1 MRRRGE
7 IYSFFL
13 VVFSYFSRH
22 LGGGVGVGK
31 EKDSSYSPCQTK
43 PLFGIFSSSSFF
55 SCVGSCSCVDLL
67 RRRKGGEN
75 LPWVHC
81 ACVCVHKKEPTFEGR
96 GRRGGDASRIILDFF
111 WRGKFLW
118 ENSSSPCC
126 IFCNGGTPE
135 HFFCGIATKL
145 FLNCLLLQGGNPPK
159 EDCKRYVWGRHD
171 MTSKSRFP

>member
-1 MRRRGE
+1 MRKKMGRTE
-7 IYSFFL
+7 N
-13 VVFSYFSRH
+13 
-22 LGGGVGVGK
+22 
-31 EKDSSYSPCQTK
+31 DSSSSPCQTK

-55 SCVGSCSCVDLL
+55 LSVGSCSCVDLI

-111 WRGKFLW
+111 GR
-118 ENSSSPCC
+118 ENSCGKTHLVLVVFFATVARQSS
-126 IFCNGGTPE
+126 
-135 HFFCGIATKL
+135 FFAVLQRNYFLIA
-145 FLNCLLLQGGNPPK
+145 FFLQGGNPPK